1 MDARHRAELAYQHA
15 MLFRSTPRTL
25 SPTDR
30 LQQLVRMHLPEAD
43 DDTHAIV
50 FGLAGLLACVAY
62 ADREFDAA
70 EQLRARDALSS
81 IQDLS
86 AEGVAAICVAL
97 REHVGEIASVN
108 PQAYTRALRDR
119 TLVSVR
125 VEVLD
130 VLVDLGAADGELTLA
145 ETDLLR
151 RTTAALGLSPDEYLT
166 SQSRH
171 RDKLRVLR

>member
-1 MDARHRAELAYQHA
+1 

-25 SPTDR
+25 SPTER
-30 LQQLVRMHLPEAD
+30 LQQLIRTHLPEAD

-50 FGLAGLLACVAY
+50 FAVAGLLACVAY

-70 EQLRARDALSS
+70 EQLRAREALGN

-97 REHVGEIASVN
+97 QEHVGEIASVN
-108 PQAYTRALRDR
+108 PQAYTRALRER
-119 TLVSVR
+119 TLLSVR
-125 VEVLD
+125 IEVLD
-130 VLVDLGAADGELTLA
+130 LLVDLGAADGELTLA

-151 RTTAALGLSPDEYLT
+151 RTTAALGLEPDAYIA
-166 SQSRH
+166 SQTRH